1 MSSGRYSLKDS
12 RAFSPIGQLYR
23 IDLIDKYI
31 KGFEMRKFISSLA
44 VLLMA
49 SLFLTGVS
57 RAQNVTTDILENAQD
72 YSDRWVTYG
81 KNYGAWRY
89 MPDSQINRDTVANLR
104 PVWIKQNGV
113 TGGAYEVTALV
124 NDGRMYL
131 STANSH
137 LIVVDPLSG
146 DELWRYDHDFE
157 NVDLCCGPHNRGVAL
172 HEDKVFWGTLDAHL
186 MAFDAATGIQLW
198 DVEVGDHRESFSVTG
213 APLVVKD
220 MVLIG
225 VGGGEFGIRGYVD
238 AYDVNTGERR
248 WRFYTTPAE
257 GEPGNET
264 WLGDSWKTGGAPTWV
279 TGTYDPE
286 TDWVF
291 WGTGNPWPDINNAV
305 RAGDNLY
312 SNSVIA
318 LDADSGEL
326 QWYFQTSPRD
336 EFDHDSTSEPMIIEE
351 MFEGEMRKM
360 IVQVSRN
367 GHVYGLDRMTGDFL
381 YAGEYTRV
389 NWAERDESGKPVLK
403 EELYEPRDTMIFP
416 GLYGGKN
423 WPPASYSPDTHMLYI
438 PTTEWGTRFIRRE
451 GEARAGVMD
460 LGGIPQFDTTGT
472 GWVVAFDMLSGDI
485 AWQKEMPGNF
495 NWAGTLATGG
505 GLVFS
510 GAPDGYIYAMND
522 ETGEVLW
529 KFQTG
534 SGLYA
539 PPTSFTIDG
548 KQYIGIASGT
558 MNPASRA
565 GVSTGISPGNYILFS
580 L

>member
-1 MSSGRYSLKDS
+1 LQKKVIQMSKFSKSL
-12 RAFSPIGQLYR
+12 L
-23 IDLIDKYI
+23 
-31 KGFEMRKFISSLA
+31 
-44 VLLMA
+44 VLLGLGLFA
-49 SLFLTGVS
+49 SAST
-57 RAQNVTTDILENAQD
+57 AQDVTSDILENAQD

-89 MPDSQINRDTVANLR
+89 MPDTQINRESVANLR
-104 PVWIKQNGV
+104 PVWSKQTGG
-113 TGGAYEVTALV
+113 TGGAFEVTALV

-131 STANSH
+131 TTANSH
-137 LIVVDPLSG
+137 LIVVDPLTG

-157 NVDLCCGPHNRGVAL
+157 NVDLCCGPHNRGVGL
-172 HEDKVFWGTLDAHL
+172 HEDKVFYGTLDAHL
-186 MAFDAATGIQLW
+186 LAFDAATGIQLW
-198 DVEVGDHRESFSVTG
+198 DAEVGDHRESFSVTG

-225 VGGGEFGIRGYVD
+225 VGGGEYGIRGYID

-286 TDWVF
+286 TDMVF

-312 SNSVIA
+312 SNSVVA
-318 LDADSGEL
+318 LDADSGDL
-326 QWYFQTSPRD
+326 RWYFQTSPRD

-367 GHVYGLDRMTGDFL
+367 GHVYALDRMNGDFL

-389 NWAERDESGKPVLK
+389 NWAERDERGKPVLK
-403 EELYEPRDTMIFP
+403 ESLYEPADTMVFP

-451 GEARAGVMD
+451 GDARAGTMD
-460 LGGIPQFDTTGT
+460 LGGIPQLATTCT
-472 GWVVAFDMLSGDI
+472 GWVVAFDMLSG
-485 AWQKEMPGNF
+485 
-495 NWAGTLATGG
+495 
-505 GLVFS
+505 
-510 GAPDGYIYAMND
+510 
-522 ETGEVLW
+522 
-529 KFQTG
+529 
-534 SGLYA
+534 
-539 PPTSFTIDG
+539 
-548 KQYIGIASGT
+548 
-558 MNPASRA
+558 
-565 GVSTGISPGNYILFS
+565 
-580 L
+580 

>member
-1 MSSGRYSLKDS
+1 MTKISKSL
-12 RAFSPIGQLYR
+12 L
-23 IDLIDKYI
+23 
-31 KGFEMRKFISSLA
+31 
-44 VLLMA
+44 VLLV
-49 SLFLTGVS
+49 STGLFS
-57 RAQNVTTDILENAQD
+57 SAAIAQNVTTDILENAQD

-89 MPDSQINRDTVANLR
+89 MPDAQINRDTVANLR

-131 STANSH
+131 TTANSH
-137 LIVVDPLSG
+137 LIVVDPLTG

-157 NVDLCCGPHNRGVAL
+157 NVDLCCGPHNRGVGL

-186 MAFDAATGIQLW
+186 LAFDAATGIQLW
-198 DVEVGDHRESFSVTG
+198 DAEVGDHRESFSVTG

-225 VGGGEFGIRGYVD
+225 VGGGEYGIRGYID

-264 WLGDSWKTGGAPTWV
+264 WAGDSWKTGGAPTWV

-286 TDWVF
+286 TDMVF
-291 WGTGNPWPDINNAV
+291 WGTGNPWPDINNNV

-312 SNSVIA
+312 SNSVVA
-318 LDADSGEL
+318 LDADSGDL
-326 QWYFQTSPRD
+326 RWYFQTSPRD

-351 MFEGEMRKM
+351 MYNGQMRKM

-367 GHVYGLDRMTGDFL
+367 GHVYALDRMNGDFL

-389 NWAERDESGKPVLK
+389 NWAERDERGKPVLK
-403 EELYEPRDTMIFP
+403 EELYEPADTMVFP

-451 GEARAGVMD
+451 GDGRPGTMD

-472 GWVVAFDMLSGDI
+472 GWVVAFDMLSGEI

-495 NWAGTLATGG
+495 NWAGTLSTGG

-510 GAPDGYIYAMND
+510 GAPDGYVYAMND

-534 SGLYA
+534 SGVYA

-548 KQYIGIASGT
+548 KQYIGVASGT
-558 MNPASRA
+558 RNPVTRE
-565 GVSTGISPGNYILFS
+565 GVATGIATGNYILFS

>member
-1 MSSGRYSLKDS
+1 MSKFSKSL
-12 RAFSPIGQLYR
+12 L
-23 IDLIDKYI
+23 
-31 KGFEMRKFISSLA
+31 
-44 VLLMA
+44 VLLGMG
-49 SLFLTGVS
+49 LFSSAAT
-57 RAQNVTTDILENAQD
+57 AQNVTTEILENAQD

-89 MPDSQINRDTVANLR
+89 MPDAQINRDTVANLR

-131 STANSH
+131 TTANSH
-137 LIVVDPLSG
+137 LLVVDPLTG

-157 NVDLCCGPHNRGVAL
+157 NVDLCCGPHNRGVGL

-186 MAFDAATGIQLW
+186 LAFDAATGIQLW
-198 DVEVGDHRESFSVTG
+198 DAEVGDHRESFSVTG

-225 VGGGEFGIRGYVD
+225 VGGGEYGIRGYID

-286 TDWVF
+286 TDMGF

-312 SNSVIA
+312 SNSVVA
-318 LDADSGEL
+318 LDADSGDL
-326 QWYFQTSPRD
+326 RWYFQTSPRD

-351 MFEGEMRKM
+351 MFNGQMRKM

-367 GHVYGLDRMTGDFL
+367 GHVYALDRMNGDFL

-389 NWAERDESGKPVLK
+389 NWAERDERGKPVLK
-403 EELYEPRDTMIFP
+403 QELYEPADTMVFP

-438 PTTEWGTRFIRRE
+438 PTTEWGTRFIRRDGE
-451 GEARAGVMD
+451 GRPGTMD

-472 GWVVAFDMLSGDI
+472 GWVVAFDMLSGEI

-495 NWAGTLATGG
+495 NWAGTLSTGG

-510 GAPDGYIYAMND
+510 GAPDGHVYAMND

-534 SGLYA
+534 SGIYA

-548 KQYIGIASGT
+548 KQYLGVASGT
-558 MNPASRA
+558 RNPVTRA
-565 GVSTGISPGNYILFS
+565 GVATGIATGNYILFS

>member
-1 MSSGRYSLKDS
+1 MLKLFKTVS
-12 RAFSPIGQLYR
+12 VFTLVSMI
-23 IDLIDKYI
+23 
-31 KGFEMRKFISSLA
+31 LA
-44 VLLMA
+44 SAV
-49 SLFLTGVS
+49 T
-57 RAQNVTTDILENAQD
+57 AQNVTSEILENAQD
-72 YSDRWVTYG
+72 HSDRWVTYG

-89 MPDSQINRDTVANLR
+89 MPDDQINRDTVANLR
-104 PVWIKQNGV
+104 PAWIKQTGV
-113 TGGAYEVTALV
+113 SGGAFEVTALV

-131 STANSH
+131 TTANSH
-137 LIVVDPLSG
+137 LIVVDPMTG

-172 HEDKVFWGTLDAHL
+172 YEDKVFYGTLDAHL
-186 MAFDAATGIQLW
+186 LAFDAATGIQLW
-198 DVEVGDHRESFSVTG
+198 DAEVGDHRESFSVTA

-238 AYDVNTGERR
+238 AYDVNTGELR
-248 WRFYTTPAE
+248 WRWYTTPEE
-257 GEPGNET
+257 GMPGNET
-264 WLGDSWKTGGAPTWV
+264 WEGDSWKTGGGPTWV

-286 TDWVF
+286 TDLVF
-291 WGTGNPWPDINNAV
+291 WGTGNPWPDINNNA
-305 RAGDNLY
+305 RKGDNLY
-312 SNSVIA
+312 TNSVVA
-318 LDADSGEL
+318 LHADSGEL
-326 QWYFQTSPRD
+326 EWHFQTSPRD

-351 MFEGEMRKM
+351 MFEGQMRKM
-360 IVQVSRN
+360 IVQISRN
-367 GHVYGLDRMTGDFL
+367 GHVYALDRFTGEFL

-403 EELYEPRDTMIFP
+403 ESMYEPADTVVFP

-423 WPPASYSPDTHMLYI
+423 WPPASYSPDTSMLYI
-438 PTTEWGTRFIRRE
+438 PTTEWGTTFIRRE
-451 GEARAGVMD
+451 GDGRPGTMD
-460 LGGIPQFDTTGT
+460 LGGIPRFEPSGT
-472 GWVVAFDMLSGDI
+472 GYVVAFNMRTGDI
-485 AWQKEMPGNF
+485 DWQVEMPGNF

-522 ETGEVLW
+522 ETGEILW

-558 MNPASRA
+558 RDPVTRE
-565 GVSTGISPGNYILFS
+565 GVATGISPGNYILFS

>member
-1 MSSGRYSLKDS
+1 MSNNLKLAHRRNTQEVSYLSLKKVIQMS
-12 RAFSPIGQLYR
+12 KFS
-23 IDLIDKYI
+23 K
-31 KGFEMRKFISSLA
+31 SLL
-44 VLLMA
+44 VLFGLGLFA
-49 SLFLTGVS
+49 SAST
-57 RAQNVTTDILENAQD
+57 AQDVTSDILENAQD

-89 MPDSQINRDTVANLR
+89 MPDAQINRDTIANLR

-131 STANSH
+131 TTANSH
-137 LIVVDPLSG
+137 LIVVDPLTG

-157 NVDLCCGPHNRGVAL
+157 NVDLCCGPHNRGVGL
-172 HEDKVFWGTLDAHL
+172 HEDKVFYGTLDAHL
-186 MAFDAATGIQLW
+186 LAFDAATGIQLW
-198 DVEVGDHRESFSVTG
+198 DAEVGDHRESFSVTG

-225 VGGGEFGIRGYVD
+225 VGGGEYGIRGYID

-286 TDWVF
+286 TDMVF

-312 SNSVIA
+312 SNSVVA
-318 LDADSGEL
+318 LDADSGDL
-326 QWYFQTSPRD
+326 RWYFQTSPRD
-336 EFDHDSTSEPMIIEE
+336 EFDHDSTSEPMIIDE

-367 GHVYGLDRMTGDFL
+367 GHVYALDRMNGDFL

-389 NWAERDESGKPVLK
+389 NWAERDERGKPVLK
-403 EELYEPRDTMIFP
+403 ESLYEPADTMVFP

-451 GEARAGVMD
+451 GDARAGTMD

-472 GWVVAFDMLSGDI
+472 GWVVAFDMLSGEI

-495 NWAGTLATGG
+495 NWAGTLSTGG

-510 GAPDGYIYAMND
+510 GAPDGHVYAMND

-534 SGLYA
+534 SGIYA

-548 KQYIGIASGT
+548 KQYIGVASGT
-558 MNPASRA
+558 RNPVTRA
-565 GVSTGISPGNYILFS
+565 GVATGISTGNYILFS

>member
-1 MSSGRYSLKDS
+1 MSKFSKSL
-12 RAFSPIGQLYR
+12 L
-23 IDLIDKYI
+23 
-31 KGFEMRKFISSLA
+31 
-44 VLLMA
+44 VLLGMG
-49 SLFLTGVS
+49 LFSSAAT
-57 RAQNVTTDILENAQD
+57 AQNVTTEILENAQD

-89 MPDSQINRDTVANLR
+89 MPDAQINRDTVANLR

-131 STANSH
+131 TTANSH
-137 LIVVDPLSG
+137 LLVVDPLTG

-157 NVDLCCGPHNRGVAL
+157 NVDLCCGPHNRGVGL

-186 MAFDAATGIQLW
+186 LAFDVATGIQLW
-198 DVEVGDHRESFSVTG
+198 DAEVGDHRESFSVTG

-225 VGGGEFGIRGYVD
+225 VGGGEYGIRGYID

-286 TDWVF
+286 TDMVF

-312 SNSVIA
+312 SNSVVA
-318 LDADSGEL
+318 LDADSGDL
-326 QWYFQTSPRD
+326 RWYFQTSPRD

-351 MFEGEMRKM
+351 MFNGQMRKM

-367 GHVYGLDRMTGDFL
+367 GHVYALDRMNGDFL

-389 NWAERDESGKPVLK
+389 NWAERDERGKPVLK
-403 EELYEPRDTMIFP
+403 QELYEPADTMVFP

-438 PTTEWGTRFIRRE
+438 PTTEWGTRFIRRDGE
-451 GEARAGVMD
+451 GRPGTMD

-472 GWVVAFDMLSGDI
+472 GWVVAFDMLSGEI

-495 NWAGTLATGG
+495 NWAGTLSTGG

-510 GAPDGYIYAMND
+510 GAPDGHVYAMND

-534 SGLYA
+534 SGIYA

-548 KQYIGIASGT
+548 KQYLGVASGT
-558 MNPASRA
+558 RNPVTRE
-565 GVSTGISPGNYILFS
+565 GVATGIATGNYILFS

>member
-1 MSSGRYSLKDS
+1 MTKYSKSLLALLLSSG
-12 RAFSPIGQLYR
+12 
-23 IDLIDKYI
+23 LI
-31 KGFEMRKFISSLA
+31 
-44 VLLMA
+44 A
-49 SLFLTGVS
+49 SAAN
-57 RAQNVTTDILENAQD
+57 AQNVSTDILQNAQD

-89 MPDSQINRDTVANLR
+89 MPDAQINRDTVANLR

-131 STANSH
+131 TTANSH

-157 NVDLCCGPHNRGVAL
+157 NVDLCCGPHNRGVGL
-172 HEDKVFWGTLDAHL
+172 YEDKVFWGTLDAHL
-186 MAFDAATGIQLW
+186 LAFDAATGIQLW
-198 DVEVGDHRESFSVTG
+198 DAEVADHRESFSITG

-220 MVLIG
+220 MVLMG
-225 VGGGEFGIRGYVD
+225 VGGGEYGIRGYID

-286 TDWVF
+286 TDMVF

-312 SNSVIA
+312 SNSVVA
-318 LDADSGEL
+318 LDADSGDL
-326 QWYFQTSPRD
+326 RWYFQTSPRD
-336 EFDHDSTSEPMIIEE
+336 EFDHDSTSEPMIIDE
-351 MFEGEMRKM
+351 MYNGEMRKM

-367 GHVYGLDRMTGDFL
+367 GHVYALDRMNGDFL

-389 NWAERDESGKPVLK
+389 NWSERDERGKPVLK
-403 EELYEPRDTMIFP
+403 QELYEPADTMVFP

-451 GEARAGVMD
+451 GEARPGTMD
-460 LGGIPQFDTTGT
+460 LGGIPEFDITGT
-472 GWVVAFDMLSGDI
+472 GWVVAFDMLSGEI

-495 NWAGTLATGG
+495 NWAGTLSTGG

-510 GAPDGYIYAMND
+510 GAPDGHVYAMND

-534 SGLYA
+534 SGVYA

-558 MNPASRA
+558 KDPVTRE
-565 GVSTGISPGNYILFS
+565 GVATGISTGNYILFS

>member
-1 MSSGRYSLKDS
+1 MSKFSKSL
-12 RAFSPIGQLYR
+12 L
-23 IDLIDKYI
+23 
-31 KGFEMRKFISSLA
+31 
-44 VLLMA
+44 VLLSMG
-49 SLFLTGVS
+49 LFSSAAT
-57 RAQNVTTDILENAQD
+57 AQNVTTEILENAQD

-89 MPDSQINRDTVANLR
+89 MPDAQINRDTVANLR

-131 STANSH
+131 TTANSH
-137 LIVVDPLSG
+137 LLVVDPLTG

-157 NVDLCCGPHNRGVAL
+157 NVDLCCGPHNRGVGL

-186 MAFDAATGIQLW
+186 LAFDAATGIQLW
-198 DVEVGDHRESFSVTG
+198 DAEVGDHRESFSVTG

-225 VGGGEFGIRGYVD
+225 VGGGEYGIRGYID

-286 TDWVF
+286 TDMVF

-312 SNSVIA
+312 SNSVVA
-318 LDADSGEL
+318 LDADSGDL
-326 QWYFQTSPRD
+326 RWYFQTSPRD

-351 MFEGEMRKM
+351 MFNGQMRKM

-367 GHVYGLDRMTGDFL
+367 GHVYALDRMNGDFL

-389 NWAERDESGKPVLK
+389 NWAERDERGKPVLK
-403 EELYEPRDTMIFP
+403 QELYEPADTMVFP

-438 PTTEWGTRFIRRE
+438 PTTEWGTRFIRRDGE
-451 GEARAGVMD
+451 GRPGTMD

-472 GWVVAFDMLSGDI
+472 GWVVAFDMLSGEI

-495 NWAGTLATGG
+495 NWAGTLSTGG

-510 GAPDGYIYAMND
+510 GAPDGHVYAMND

-534 SGLYA
+534 SGIYA

-548 KQYIGIASGT
+548 KQYLGVASGT
-558 MNPASRA
+558 RNPVTRE
-565 GVSTGISPGNYILFS
+565 GVATGIATGNYILFS